1 MSDLSAALLNE
12 LREVTSARQILQLRL
27 GKEELDRATQV
38 MCNERGRSLKR
49 HYPGSLLLSNIGAG
63 H

>member
-12 LREVTSARQILQLRL
+12 LREVTSARQILQLQL
-27 GKEELDRATQV
+27 GKELDRATQV

-63 H
+63 R